1 MTMKDKNLNGSIR
14 WTGCSD
20 NVLFGTEIARKFV
33 NLRER
38 RIKTRTSLLNLH
50 NNQVGIRVKFNIF
63 ILFNL

>member
-1 MTMKDKNLNGSIR
+1 MTTRDKNLNGSIR

-38 RIKTRTSLLNLH
+38 GIKTQTSLVNIH
-50 NNQVGIRVKFNIF
+50 NNQVGIQVNFT
-63 ILFNL
+63 ILFYI